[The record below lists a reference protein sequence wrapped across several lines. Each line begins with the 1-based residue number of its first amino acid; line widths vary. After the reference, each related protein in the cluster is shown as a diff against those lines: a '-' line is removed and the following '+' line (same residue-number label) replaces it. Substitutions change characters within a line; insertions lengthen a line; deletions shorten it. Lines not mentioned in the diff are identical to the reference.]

1 MFELQAIER
10 MEKVIAMAIAP
21 SFLIGGITALIAVMI
36 ARFNNVID
44 RSRSLHTI
52 DESDGQRGHLRT
64 DIPRLMHRAV
74 LINRTIMLLIGS
86 ALALTLLV
94 LLSFIAAFSGFQHVP
109 GAALLF
115 TIALCLLAAALITFA
130 LEVNKALNPLDYH
143 P

>member
-86 ALALTLLV
+86 ALTLLV